1 MATLTDA
8 QKRFIVIQLARF
20 RTMEEIR
27 DAVKDEFDVEVSRQQ
42 VHYYNPSSRTAGK
55 PADRWVELHEEA
67 RKAYIDNPEEVA
79 IATERWRLEQLLQV
93 ARKRMKAGDHQ
104 TAMKALKQA
113 AKERGQAFTNVRD
126 LQSKG
131 DKLEQPPDIFV
142 YGGDQE
148 EPEPEEPEE
157 DA

>member
-1 MATLTDA
+1 MATLTDT

-27 DAVKDEFDVEVSRQQ
+27 EAVKEEFDVEVSRQQ

-55 PADRWVELHEEA
+55 PADRWVELHEKA
-67 RKAYIDNPEEVA
+67 REAYIDSPEEVP
-79 IATERWRLEQLLQV
+79 IAVERWRLEQLLEV

-113 AKERGQAFTNVRD
+113 AKERGQAFTNIQDV
-126 LQSKG
+126 QSKG
-131 DKLEQPPDIFV
+131 EKMESVPNIFV
-142 YGGDQE
+142 YGGQE
-148 EPEPEEPEE
+148 EAPQEEAQN
-157 DA
+157 DD